1 MKELYMKKG
10 VIFLLIIIVCCATM
24 FVASACDDASQ
35 NGVLD
40 VPGGSIP
47 PETEEEITLNT
58 EKVSLAVGGVCAIE
72 ANRECTFASSDPD
85 VVSVENGVLTGVS
98 AGSAVITASAGTKK
112 AEISVKVGGVM
123 LAVGDSIFTSDFSP
137 MRRISAIRS
146 FAIR

>member
-1 MKELYMKKG
+1 MKELYMKRG
-10 VIFLLIIIVCCATM
+10 VIFLLITIVCCATM

-47 PETEEEITLNT
+47 PEIEEEITLNT

-85 VVSVENGVLTGVS
+85 VVSVENGV
-98 AGSAVITASAGTKK
+98 
-112 AEISVKVGGVM
+112 
-123 LAVGDSIFTSDFSP
+123 
-137 MRRISAIRS
+137 
-146 FAIR
+146 